1 MPSSL
6 SAAHLRILEE
16 EEEDE
21 WEEQQL
27 VLTVATALLTGAEY
41 RYVLTM
47 TIQPREPENF
57 FVQPQLGSLP
67 SSLYQKS
74 RMVDHE
80 RNDERVSIVIHVRWW
95 RHLVEMHRGGPTQF
109 LRSAGHT

>member
-21 WEEQQL
+21 CEEQQL

-41 RYVLTM
+41 GRL
-47 TIQPREPENF
+47 
-57 FVQPQLGSLP
+57 LGIA
-67 SSLYQKS
+67 
-74 RMVDHE
+74 E
-80 RNDERVSIVIHVRWW
+80 RNR
-95 RHLVEMHRGGPTQF
+95 T
-109 LRSAGHT
+109 